1 MSDEEDGEQT
11 GGGAEGAQPAS
22 GGSDPAGEAGPDP
35 EVVEETVRLAQ
46 LVGAVEGAD
55 RVLVLTHDNPDP
67 DAIASSAA
75 LARLLEEQAAVE
87 TTLAFGGIVGRAE
100 NRALIDELGVR
111 FGRVPRPEELPTSL
125 PIALV
130 DTQPRTGNNS
140 LPEGRIASIVLD
152 HHPVR
157 PETTACSY
165 ADVRPEYGASCSILV
180 EYLRAAGVQPGRRLA
195 TALFYGIQSETQDL
209 GREAAPADVDA
220 SMYLYTRSDPAAIAR
235 IRHARVPASYFSSI
249 HDALEEARRAG
260 GVVCV
265 PAGEMEY
272 PDMVAELADLFMR
285 VEGVEWTLAAGRY
298 RDDLLLSARSYEPST
313 HAGDVVRQVIGDR
326 GSAGGH
332 GALAGAQVPVGHLA
346 EDEVDAVQRSLFEE
360 FLETLGVDPVSLEPV
375 IPEGQA
381 AS

>member
-1 MSDEEDGEQT
+1 MNEQEDSDRTGEAP
-11 GGGAEGAQPAS
+11 GR
-22 GGSDPAGEAGPDP
+22 PAGDAADGSPDR
-35 EVVEETVRLAQ
+35 ETVEDTVRLAQ
-46 LVGAVEGAD
+46 MVGAVEDAD

-75 LARLLEEQAAVE
+75 LARLLEEEAGVE

-111 FGRVPRPEELPTSL
+111 FDRVRPEELPTTL

-140 LPEGRIASIVLD
+140 LPEGRIVSIVLD

-157 PETTACSY
+157 SETTACSY

-180 EYLRAAGVQPGRRLA
+180 EYLRAAGIQPGRRLA

-209 GREAAPADVDA
+209 GREAVPADVDA

-235 IRHARVPASYFSSI
+235 IRHARVPASYYSSI
-249 HDALEEARRAG
+249 HDALEEARRAD

-265 PAGEMEY
+265 PAGQMDY

-298 RDDLLLSARSYEPST
+298 HDDLLLSARSYEPAT
-313 HAGDVVRQVIGDR
+313 HAGDVIRAVIGDR

-332 GALAGAQVPVGHLA
+332 GALAGAQVPVGSLTD
-346 EDEVDAVQRSLFEE
+346 DEVDEMQRSLFED
-360 FLETLGVDPVSLEPV
+360 FLDALGVDPGALEPV
-375 IPEGQA
+375 IPGGEGKG
-381 AS
+381 

>member
-1 MSDEEDGEQT
+1 MSEQEDPDQT
-11 GGGAEGAQPAS
+11 GEAPGR
-22 GGSDPAGEAGPDP
+22 PAGDAAADSPDR
-35 EVVEETVRLAQ
+35 ETVEDTVRLAQ
-46 LVGAVEGAD
+46 MVGAVEDAD

-75 LARLLEEQAAVE
+75 LARLLEEEAGVE

-111 FGRVPRPEELPTSL
+111 FDRVRPEELPTTL

-140 LPEGRIASIVLD
+140 LPEGRIVSIVLD

-180 EYLRAAGVQPGRRLA
+180 EYLRAAGIQPGRRLA

-209 GREAAPADVDA
+209 GREAVPADVDA

-235 IRHARVPASYFSSI
+235 IRHARVPASYYSSI
-249 HDALEEARRAG
+249 HDALEEARRAD

-265 PAGEMEY
+265 PAGQMDY

-298 RDDLLLSARSYEPST
+298 HDDLLLSARSYEPTT
-313 HAGDVVRQVIGDR
+313 HAGDVIRAVIGDR

-332 GALAGAQVPVGHLA
+332 GALAGAQVPVGSLTD
-346 EDEVDAVQRSLFEE
+346 DEVDRVQRSLFRD
-360 FLETLGVDPVSLEPV
+360 FLDALGVDPGALEPV
-375 IPEGQA
+375 IPGGGEEG
-381 AS
+381 

>member
-1 MSDEEDGEQT
+1 MNEQEDSDRTGEAP
-11 GGGAEGAQPAS
+11 GR
-22 GGSDPAGEAGPDP
+22 PAGDAADGSPDR
-35 EVVEETVRLAQ
+35 ETVEDTVRLAQ
-46 LVGAVEGAD
+46 MVGAVEDAD

-75 LARLLEEQAAVE
+75 LARLLEEEAGVE

-111 FGRVPRPEELPTSL
+111 FDRVRPEELPTTL

-140 LPEGRIASIVLD
+140 LPEGRIVSIVLD

-157 PETTACSY
+157 SETTACSY

-180 EYLRAAGVQPGRRLA
+180 EYLRAAGIQPGRRLA

-209 GREAAPADVDA
+209 GREAVPADVDA

-235 IRHARVPASYFSSI
+235 IRHARVPASYYSSI
-249 HDALEEARRAG
+249 HDALEEARRAD

-265 PAGEMEY
+265 PAGQMDY

-298 RDDLLLSARSYEPST
+298 HDDLLLSARSYEPAT
-313 HAGDVVRQVIGDR
+313 HAGDVIRAVIGDR

-332 GALAGAQVPVGHLA
+332 GALAGAQVPVGSLTD
-346 EDEVDAVQRSLFEE
+346 DEVDDVQRSLFED
-360 FLETLGVDPVSLEPV
+360 FLDALGVDPGALEPV
-375 IPEGQA
+375 IPGGEGKG
-381 AS
+381 

>member
-1 MSDEEDGEQT
+1 MNEQEDSDRTGEAP
-11 GGGAEGAQPAS
+11 GR
-22 GGSDPAGEAGPDP
+22 PAGDAADGSPDR
-35 EVVEETVRLAQ
+35 ETVEDTVRLAQ
-46 LVGAVEGAD
+46 MVGAVEDAD

-75 LARLLEEQAAVE
+75 LARLLEEEAGVE

-111 FGRVPRPEELPTSL
+111 FDRVRPEELPTTL

-140 LPEGRIASIVLD
+140 LPEGRIVSIVLD

-180 EYLRAAGVQPGRRLA
+180 EYLRAAGIQPGRRLA

-209 GREAAPADVDA
+209 GREAVPADVDA

-235 IRHARVPASYFSSI
+235 IRHARVPASYYSSI
-249 HDALEEARRAG
+249 HDALEEARRAD

-265 PAGEMEY
+265 PAGQMDY

-298 RDDLLLSARSYEPST
+298 HDDLLLSARSYEPAT
-313 HAGDVVRQVIGDR
+313 HAGDVIRAVIGDR

-332 GALAGAQVPVGHLA
+332 GALAGAQVPVGNLTD
-346 EDEVDAVQRSLFEE
+346 DEVDEVQRSLFED
-360 FLETLGVDPVSLEPV
+360 FLDALGVDPGALEPV
-375 IPEGQA
+375 IPGGEGKG
-381 AS
+381 